1 MNDIEF
7 RERKCP
13 VDLKKKKLEKKQ
25 HEILI
30 FFFFKIRLFVFQ
42 KAESEIQ
49 KGFVPMRKKC
59 IHLLEKNNTDNLNQ

>member
-1 MNDIEF
+1 M
-7 RERKCP
+7 
-13 VDLKKKKLEKKQ
+13 DLKKKIRKKK

-30 FFFFKIRLFVFQ
+30 SFKKKIRLFVFQ

-59 IHLLEKNNTDNLNQ
+59 IHLLEKNNTDNTLFFVFTLNQ

>member
-1 MNDIEF
+1 M
-7 RERKCP
+7 
-13 VDLKKKKLEKKQ
+13 DLKKKFRKKN

-30 FFFFKIRLFVFQ
+30 FFLKIRLFVFQ

-59 IHLLEKNNTDNLNQ
+59 IHLLEKNNTDNTLFFVFTLNQ

>member
-1 MNDIEF
+1 MPSGF
-7 RERKCP
+7 
-13 VDLKKKKLEKKQ
+13 KKKNFRKKT

-30 FFFFKIRLFVFQ
+30 FLKKKKRLFVLQ

-59 IHLLEKNNTDNLNQ
+59 IHLLEKNNTDNTLFFVFTLNQ

>member
-1 MNDIEF
+1 MPSGF
-7 RERKCP
+7 
-13 VDLKKKKLEKKQ
+13 KKKNFRKKKQ

-30 FFFFKIRLFVFQ
+30 FFLKKIRLFVFQ

-59 IHLLEKNNTDNLNQ
+59 IHLLEKNNTDNTLFFVFTLNQ

>member
-1 MNDIEF
+1 MPSGF
-7 RERKCP
+7 
-13 VDLKKKKLEKKQ
+13 KKKILEKKP

-30 FFFFKIRLFVFQ
+30 FKKKKKRLSVFQ

-59 IHLLEKNNTDNLNQ
+59 IHLLEKNNTDNTLFLL